1 MASIRRTPSL
11 CVASTED
18 RQKMPV
24 LLQDCIRKSFHV
36 RAINRGLG
44 THRERRNS
52 IARKERRLPSRLH
65 GAKDVPWMRGDQQ
78 QFRRLC
84 AEMHRGAAIDFQV
97 WLETADGAQRKK
109 FVKIFGEGCVLEM
122 RLYSGRTGIFQSN
135 HAATGGAEALQAFR
149 QIGMRGQNEDALQ
162 EF

>member
-1 MASIRRTPSL
+1 
-11 CVASTED
+11 
-18 RQKMPV
+18 MPV

-65 GAKDVPWMRGDQQ
+65 GAKDIPWMRGDQQ
-78 QFRRLC
+78 EFRRLC

-97 WLETADGAQRKK
+97 WLETADGVPGKRIL
-109 FVKIFGEGCVLEM
+109 KIFGGGWVLEL
-122 RLYSGRTGIFQSN
+122 RPYDGGRV
-135 HAATGGAEALQAFR
+135 
-149 QIGMRGQNEDALQ
+149 
-162 EF
+162 

>member
-1 MASIRRTPSL
+1 
-11 CVASTED
+11 
-18 RQKMPV
+18 MPV
-24 LLQDCIRKSFHV
+24 LFQDGIGKSFHV

-78 QFRRLC
+78 EFRRLC

-97 WLETADGAQRKK
+97 WLETADGGHGKK
-109 FVKIFGEGCVLEM
+109 FVKILGEACVLEL
-122 RLYSGRTGIFQSN
+122 RLYGGRTGICQSN
-135 HAATGGAEALQAFR
+135 HAET
-149 QIGMRGQNEDALQ
+149 
-162 EF
+162 